1 MKRGPMPARWLV
13 KTEPSTYAFADL
25 VRGGATTWDGVS
37 NALALIHLRTMVK
50 GDTVLVY
57 HSGAEKSV
65 VGLARVS
72 VGPRPDP
79 KQSDP
84 KLVVVDLEP
93 IAAARAPLSLTMIK
107 AEGSCRELGLVR
119 MSRLSVMPVPEK
131 AWEFIVRK
139 SGLPTT

>member
-1 MKRGPMPARWLV
+1 MPARWLV
-13 KTEPSTYAFADL
+13 KTEPSTYAYSDL
-25 VRGGATTWDGVS
+25 VRDGGTTWDGVA

-79 KQSDP
+79 KASDP
-84 KLVVVDLEP
+84 KAVVVDLEP
-93 IAAARAPLSLTMIK
+93 VAAARAPISLTMIK
-107 AEGSCRELGLVR
+107 AEGACRDLGLVR
-119 MSRLSVMPVPEK
+119 MSRLSVMPVSDK

-139 SGLPTT
+139 AGLPSAP